1 MEEREREKEDREKE
15 KRMEEMIRMKN
26 FVKEKIFF
34 FLMGKRDRDNDV
46 KEKRRGLYKR
56 RRKRKEKGKW
66 ITREV
71 TEIMM
76 NKGQRLL
83 KIKKR

>member
-34 FLMGKRDRDNDV
+34 FNGEQE
-46 KEKRRGLYKR
+46 KEI
-56 RRKRKEKGKW
+56 EK
-66 ITREV
+66 
-71 TEIMM
+71 
-76 NKGQRLL
+76 
-83 KIKKR
+83 